1 MKVVLYLFLANF
13 GWIEFEAY
21 ESFEVCNTTREH
33 ILEGN
38 PSLQIETLCCALDES
53 SCNTQEQEMS
63 LGSNNSR
70 L

>member
-21 ESFEVCNTTREH
+21 ESFEVCNTAREH
-33 ILEGN
+33 IIEGN

-53 SCNTQEQEMS
+53 GCRTEKELADGIQQ
-63 LGSNNSR
+63 
-70 L
+70 